1 MHVAAVTLLACC
13 LLAVAEDPVK
23 RPEDLLKDK
32 LSQIVDEE
40 MDTDK
45 DGSVTVGELQ
55 AWLQAAQVSAVE
67 ENVDRQ
73 WRYYEP
79 ELHDVLSWEGY
90 NPEKKEVLHWD
101 KYKNLTFPDSVH
113 VVQTMIIMLIQ
124 LIMFSLSCPL
134 TYLCCTV
141 LNQEPPTEE
150 STSLRDIL
158 VKTERRWKTADSN
171 EDGYL
176 EKEEFKL
183 VLHPEESDKMS
194 DVLVLETIED
204 MDSDK
209 NGEVSLDEYMA
220 HLSKVAGPERDDP
233 AWAQAQQSNFASYLD
248 KNKDGSL
255 SREEMK
261 EWVVP
266 PYDRYEADAWRL
278 MSVADKDND
287 AKLSK
292 QDIMD
297 HHEYFVSPSW
307 AREEQSEGIKH
318 DEF

>member
-101 KYKNLTFPDSVH
+101 KYKNLTFPDS
-113 VVQTMIIMLIQ
+113 
-124 LIMFSLSCPL
+124 
-134 TYLCCTV
+134 V